1 MSLFRSEAL
10 RAAQVKHA
18 RLDRAGPR
26 VLPSGAVMA
35 VAGSFLLLAIASAS
49 FKIER
54 SSRQTAQLEYVRG
67 SSVIRAPI
75 DGQVGKVFAD
85 VGTEVSPG
93 DEVVAVV
100 ASRRVR
106 DMAPE
111 TAFAEGRIQLE
122 QSYKTIE
129 SKIREQH
136 SRRANRLN
144 AEIKATSLEIELLQS
159 ELSATADS
167 LRATE
172 AIANDY
178 SRMAEAQLL
187 PRIEAHRIQNELAGK
202 RANQDQ
208 IKRQL
213 VAKSAQADA
222 LREELRM
229 VTAEQDLEL
238 ERLAVQKRGELGA
251 LYGDEAGYLGSMLAP
266 AAAIVE
272 AVYVGEGEAVSRN
285 DALVHLLSTDA
296 VLGFRAN
303 VEIGSAA
310 WTSVGDEVPIR
321 IYSDNRGESLKA
333 IARVESKA
341 AVSEPGPANDGRSEP
356 LRFEFVFLLQKV
368 ESADFV
374 PSPGMRVEAEMQQGR
389 ESFLHKLI
397 SPFVEGSASK

>member
-10 RAAQVKHA
+10 RAAQSKRA
-18 RLDRAGPR
+18 RLDRAGSR
-26 VLPSGAVMA
+26 ALPSGPVIS
-35 VAGSFLLLAIASAS
+35 VAGLFLLLTIASAS

-54 SSRQTAQLEYVRG
+54 SSRHIAQLEYVRG

-75 DGQVGKVFAD
+75 DGQVGKVFAA
-85 VGTEVSPG
+85 VGAEVRPG

-111 TAFAEGRIQLE
+111 AAFAEGRVQLE
-122 QSYKTIE
+122 QSYQTIE

-144 AEIKATSLEIELLQS
+144 AELKAASLEIELLQS
-159 ELSATADS
+159 ELSATVDS

-178 SRMAEAQLL
+178 SRMVEAKLL

-229 VTAEQDLEL
+229 VSAEQDLEL

-266 AAAIVE
+266 TAGVVE

-285 DALVHLLSTDA
+285 DALVHLLSSDA

-303 VEIGSAA
+303 IESGSAA
-310 WTSVGDEVPIR
+310 WTSVGDEVPVR
-321 IYSDNRGESLKA
+321 IQSDNGEESLKA
-333 IARVESKA
+333 IAKVESKA
-341 AVSEPGPANDGRSEP
+341 AVGEPGLANDERSGP

-389 ESFLHKLI
+389 ESFLNRLV
-397 SPFVEGSASK
+397 SPFVEGSTSQ